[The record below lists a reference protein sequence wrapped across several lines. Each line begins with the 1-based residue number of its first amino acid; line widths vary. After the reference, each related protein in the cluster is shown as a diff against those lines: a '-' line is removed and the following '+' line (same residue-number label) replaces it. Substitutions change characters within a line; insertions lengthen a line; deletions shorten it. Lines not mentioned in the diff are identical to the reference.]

1 MQNAEADHNEEVF
14 LRDCLILKAQ
24 LEQEAVWKRKEA
36 ERKLIKVVRKINH
49 LGTITTTDEITFGK
63 DDLPRAQPCRSFL
76 RPGDATLMPQYPR
89 DTTSISD
96 EVRNNK

>member
-1 MQNAEADHNEEVF
+1 MSNAEADHNEEVF

-24 LEQEAVWKRKEA
+24 LEQ
-36 ERKLIKVVRKINH
+36 
-49 LGTITTTDEITFGK
+49 

-96 EVRNNK
+96 EVRNHK